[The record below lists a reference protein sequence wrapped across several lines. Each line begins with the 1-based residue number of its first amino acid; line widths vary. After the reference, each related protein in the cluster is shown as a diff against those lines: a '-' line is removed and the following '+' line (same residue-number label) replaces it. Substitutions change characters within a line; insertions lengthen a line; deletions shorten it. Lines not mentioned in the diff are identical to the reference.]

1 MIGDAV
7 TIRECATDAIRYWE
21 PGRIIYNLVLAAIVP
36 AYFVAGVP
44 VTSPCDPLP
53 WSLPSTPPISPR

>member
-1 MIGDAV
+1 MIVDTV
-7 TIRECATDAIRYWE
+7 TIREGATDAIRYGE
-21 PGRIIYNLVLAAIVP
+21 PRRIIYNLVLAAIVL

-53 WSLPSTPPISPR
+53 STPPISPR